1 MPDPSAHSKWDP
13 RRWFGLGLRLW
24 RRSVQ
29 FRTVGITVVLVG
41 LAEIL
46 VGGFLSAQISKGLF
60 EERLEQVSAEA
71 TRGLAQADSAFSSAS
86 TTNAN
91 AASTLVMDTLR
102 GMQGDGVA
110 VRRDVV
116 FRLLP
121 GASAYWVPGQDTS
134 SVASAAIT
142 DDLQNQVSSGSDI
155 YWQSVEL
162 TGEKG
167 EIKPGVAFGKRVTV
181 PPGRDY
187 ALFLVYDFSQVAD
200 TLVLV
205 QRVLLGGGAVLLLI
219 ITGISWYV
227 ARRSLQP
234 VAEAAQ
240 TAEKVAAGRLDERME
255 VQGQDEL
262 ARLSTS
268 FNRMADSL
276 AEQIVQLEALSQMQ
290 QRFVSD
296 VSHELR
302 TPLTTVRMAAEVLY
316 LSRDEFSTVNA
327 RSTELLYDQ
336 VERFQGLLNDLL
348 EISRFDA
355 GAAQLA
361 ETKTDVEAVVSRAM
375 ATAQPWA
382 DKAGS
387 PVKVTIVGA
396 DKNKRGVY
404 ASMDPRRIERIIR
417 NLILNAV
424 EHGEGNPI
432 EVLIAENSDAVAVAV
447 RDHGIG
453 LSEEDAVRV
462 FERFWRKDPAR
473 ARTTGGSGLGLSIAR
488 ADARLHGGALEAW
501 GKPGVGSTFRLTL
514 PKTLGEK
521 ITVSPLPL
529 GPYGKRIGAIE
540 AAVNTNTNPIQLPA
554 AEEKAAEA
562 KATEQKTTAQNTA
575 TQNTP
580 TQNTAAQHTA
590 ASTKPASP
598 EGSDAP

>member
-1 MPDPSAHSKWDP
+1 MVPDPSAHSKWDP

-29 FRTVGITVVLVG
+29 FRTVVITVVLVG

-71 TRGLAQADSAFSSAS
+71 TRWLAQADSAFSSAS

-142 DDLQNQVSSGSDI
+142 DELQNQVSSGSDI

-396 DKNKRGVY
+396 DKHKRGVY

-540 AAVNTNTNPIQLPA
+540 AAVNTDTNPIQLPA

-580 TQNTAAQHTA
+580 TQNTAA
-590 ASTKPASP
+590 STKPVSP